1 MKEKGK
7 QERKKEGRE
16 KGRRET
22 MGGKRGKGKTEK
34 GILKSLLSQRVSIMN
49 KQMKIKT
56 LQTYLKHF

>member
-1 MKEKGK
+1 
-7 QERKKEGRE
+7 
-16 KGRRET
+16 